1 MDPSSRLKAL
11 RNEVKTCRKCSLW
24 KTRKNAV
31 FDEGPVD
38 ARIMLVGLG
47 PGKQEDLQGRPFV
60 GAAGKLL
67 DELIKEAGLN
77 RERLYITNVLK
88 CFLPENRATE
98 EQIKACAPYL
108 DEQIDLVSPEVL
120 VPLGNVAANYLLKK
134 FGMEPAPMEEIHGKF
149 FRASMLT
156 QSMLIVPM
164 YHPASA
170 LRNPPLRNV
179 LFEDWRE
186 FGSRLRSL
194 GIVP

>member
-1 MDPSSRLKAL
+1 
-11 RNEVKTCRKCSLW
+11 
-24 KTRKNAV
+24 
-31 FDEGPVD
+31 
-38 ARIMLVGLG
+38 MLVGLG

-108 DEQIDLVSPEVL
+108 DEQIGLVSPEVL

-134 FGMEPAPMEEIHGKF
+134 FGMEPASMEEIHGKF